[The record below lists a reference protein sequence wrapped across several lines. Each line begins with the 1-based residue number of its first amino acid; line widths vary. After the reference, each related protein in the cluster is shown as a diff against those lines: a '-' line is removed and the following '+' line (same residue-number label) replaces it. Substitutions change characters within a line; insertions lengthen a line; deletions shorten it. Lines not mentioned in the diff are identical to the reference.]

1 MKVWLK
7 SLSVVVLMV
16 SVPVLAF
23 AQLGEAAGEIKSLH
37 TVLDELYKK
46 LMPLCKELIN
56 VGRGIAGFAALWY
69 IAARV
74 WGHLSRAEPIDFY
87 PLFRPFIIGFAI
99 LIFPSVIAMINGV
112 MQPTVF
118 GTAKMVDKADESV
131 AALLKQKE
139 EAIKKTDVW
148 HMYVGPTGEGD
159 RERWYKYT
167 HDGQSSEDEGFL
179 ASVGNDIRFAFA
191 KASYNFRNAIKE
203 VIAEVLQLLFAAV
216 SLCINTMRTFNL
228 IILAILGPLV
238 FGLSV
243 FDGFQHT
250 LKHWLARYINVFL
263 WLPIAQIFGAVIAT
277 IQAEMLKI
285 DLTQIG
291 QTGDTFFSRT
301 DLGYMV
307 FLIIGIYGYTTIP
320 NIANHI
326 MFVGGDALT
335 GKMTAALGGAAGAA
349 AGAAM
354 TGAGM
359 VGRAAGAAADGF
371 GHMMFADNNSVEAG
385 LKNLYNAPDNIKEG
399 YNSGST
405 GKGIAASA
413 GRAYGHL
420 ANKLKGG
427 DTS

>member
-7 SLSVVVLMV
+7 SLYVALLLLA
-16 SVPVLAF
+16 VPCLLQ
-23 AQLGEAAGEIKSLH
+23 AQSGGVADDLKSLH
-37 TVLDELYKK
+37 SVLDELYKK
-46 LMPLCKELIN
+46 LMPLCKELVT
-56 VGRGIAGFAALWY
+56 VGRAIAGFAALWY

-87 PLFRPFIIGFAI
+87 PLFRPFVLGFAI
-99 LIFPSVIAMINGV
+99 LIFPSVIALINGV
-112 MQPTVF
+112 MQPTVT
-118 GTAKMVDKADESV
+118 GTARMVDKADESV

-148 HMYVGPTGEGD
+148 QMYVGPTGEGD

-167 HDGQSSEDEGFL
+167 HDGQSSDDEGFF

-250 LKHWLARYINVFL
+250 IKHWLARYINVFL

-320 NIANHI
+320 SIANHI

-335 GKMTAALGGAAGAA
+335 GKMTSAMGGVAGAAGGAAMGAA
-349 AGAAM
+349 GMAGK
-354 TGAGM
+354 
-359 VGRAAGAAADGF
+359 AAGAAADGF
-371 GHMMFADNNSVEAG
+371 GHLMFADNNSVEAG
-385 LKNLYNAPDNIKEG
+385 LKSLYNAPDNIKEG
-399 YNSGST
+399 YNKGST

-413 GRAYGHL
+413 GRAYGHM

>member
-1 MKVWLK
+1 MNVWLK
-7 SLSVVVLMV
+7 A
-16 SVPVLAF
+16 VLAGSLFLFFPCFLF
-23 AQLGEAAGEIKSLH
+23 AQSGGAADDIKSLH
-37 TVLDELYKK
+37 VVLAELYNK
-46 LMPLCKELIN
+46 LMPLCAELIG

-99 LIFPSVIAMINGV
+99 LIFPSVITMINGV
-112 MQPTVF
+112 MQPTVT
-118 GTAKMVDKADESV
+118 GTAKMVDKADVSV

-148 HMYVGPTGEGD
+148 QMYVGPTGEGG
-159 RERWYKYT
+159 REQWYKYT
-167 HDGQSSEDEGFL
+167 HDGKPSTDEGFF

-320 NIANHI
+320 SIANHI

-335 GKMTAALGGAAGAA
+335 GKMTAAVGGVAGAA
-349 AGAAM
+349 AGAAK
-354 TGAGM
+354 GAAGM
-359 VGRAAGAAADGF
+359 AGRAAGAAADGF
-371 GHMMFADNNSVEAG
+371 GDLMFADNNSVEAG
-385 LKNLYNAPDNIKEG
+385 LRNLYNAPDNIKDG
-399 YNSGST
+399 YDSGST
-405 GKGIAASA
+405 GKGLAADA
-413 GRAYGHL
+413 GRAYGHM

>member
-1 MKVWLK
+1 MNVRLK
-7 SLSVVVLMV
+7 A
-16 SVPVLAF
+16 VLAGFLFLFFPCFLF
-23 AQLGEAAGEIKSLH
+23 AQSGGAADDIKSLH
-37 TVLDELYKK
+37 VVLAELYNK
-46 LMPLCKELIN
+46 LMPLCAELIG

-99 LIFPSVIAMINGV
+99 LIFPSVITMINGV
-112 MQPTVF
+112 MQPTVT

-148 HMYVGPTGEGD
+148 QMYVGPTGEGD
-159 RERWYKYT
+159 REQWYKYT
-167 HDGQSSEDEGFL
+167 HDGKPSTDEGFF

-335 GKMTAALGGAAGAA
+335 GKMTAAIGGVAGAAGGAAMGAA
-349 AGAAM
+349 GMAGK
-354 TGAGM
+354 
-359 VGRAAGAAADGF
+359 AAGAAADGF
-371 GHMMFADNNSVEAG
+371 GDLMFADNNSVEAG
-385 LKNLYNAPDNIKEG
+385 LRNLYNAPDNIKDG

-405 GKGIAASA
+405 GKGLAADA
-413 GRAYGHL
+413 GRAYGHM

>member
-1 MKVWLK
+1 MKMLLK
-7 SLSVVVLMV
+7 SLVVCAFLFVIPCLTYAQSGGV
-16 SVPVLAF
+16 SDD
-23 AQLGEAAGEIKSLH
+23 IKSLH
-37 TVLDELYKK
+37 LVLDELYKK
-46 LMPLCKELIN
+46 LMPLCGELIG
-56 VGRGIAGFAALWY
+56 VGRAIAGFAALWY
-69 IAARV
+69 IAVRV
-74 WGHLSRAEPIDFY
+74 WGHLSRAESIDFY
-87 PLFRPFIIGFAI
+87 PLFRPFVIGFAV
-99 LIFPSVIAMINGV
+99 LIFPSVLAMINGV
-112 MQPTVF
+112 MQPTVI
-118 GTAKMVDKADESV
+118 GTAKMVNGADESV
-131 AALLKQKE
+131 ATLLKQKE

-148 HMYVGPTGEGD
+148 QMYVGESGVGD

-167 HDGQSSEDEGFL
+167 HDGQPSDDEGFL
-179 ASVGNDIRFAFA
+179 SSIGNDMRFAFA
-191 KASYNFRNAIKE
+191 KASYDFRNSIKE

-228 IILAILGPLV
+228 VILGILGPLV

-277 IQAEMLKI
+277 IQVEMLKI
-285 DLTQIG
+285 DLSQIG
-291 QTGDTFFSRT
+291 STGDTFFSRT

-320 NIANHI
+320 SIANHV

-335 GKMTAALGGAAGAA
+335 GKMTQALGGAAGAA
-349 AGAAM
+349 AGAA
-354 TGAGM
+354 GAAAGM
-359 VGRAAGAAADGF
+359 AGKAAGAAADGF
-371 GHMMFADNNSVEAG
+371 GHLMFADNNSLEAG
-385 LKNLYNAPDNIKEG
+385 ARNLYNAPDDIKEG

-405 GKGIAASA
+405 GKGFAADA

-427 DTS
+427 KAE